1 MSNLKKEEIVKKTP
15 SFLKFFRQNPKRQ
28 DKVYEQIKNNAKCD
42 FDFYV
47 LTIFAGIIITLGIL
61 INSTAVVIGGMLI
74 APLVWPIMA
83 MSVGIAMGR
92 PALLQKSLFA
102 LLKSILIIIVVAI
115 AFGFIVPEL
124 VLENNELL
132 ERTSPTIMELLVGLA
147 AGFIGAFIIAYP
159 KLGSAIAGV
168 VVAAAIV
175 PPVSIVGISLAR
187 GDLNS
192 ATGSFLL
199 FLSNLIA
206 ILFSAVILFL
216 ISNFST
222 RSQRAEEARVSG
234 FRWTMVLLL
243 IIVIPLFFITKQ
255 TAFEIKTYKV
265 TKDVVE
271 SILENSFVSDI
282 KTQKKNE
289 ILTIWLT
296 MHYKEN
302 ISATQI
308 QALESIIS
316 KRLNETIIL
325 KIQVIPILDAGKVV
339 SDILIDVNE
348 KIKKEDDISSLFIE
362 CPVIVNGLPIQ
373 RFYPK
378 SIGCPACLKIIL
390 CEDGREYPAEFFN
403 QQTDYC
409 EKIIYQENSPCGIL
423 DKTISSTLEI
433 VEPSNNLN

>member
-1 MSNLKKEEIVKKTP
+1 MSNLNKENIIKKT
-15 SFLKFFRQNPKRQ
+15 SAFFNFFRQNPKRQ
-28 DKVYEQIKNNAKCD
+28 DKVYEQIKDNAKCD

-47 LTIFAGIIITLGIL
+47 LTIFAAIIITLGIL
-61 INSTAVVIGGMLI
+61 INSTAIVIGGMLI

-92 PALLQKSLFA
+92 TALLQKSLFA
-102 LLKSILIIIVVAI
+102 LLKSILVIIAVSIV
-115 AFGFIVPEL
+115 FGFIVPEL

-132 ERTSPTIMELLVGLA
+132 ERTSPTILELIVGLA

-206 ILFSAVILFL
+206 IIFAAVILFL

-234 FRWTMVLLL
+234 FRWTMFLLL
-243 IIVIPLFFITKQ
+243 IIIIPLFFITKQ
-255 TAFEIKTYKV
+255 TAFKIKTYNV
-265 TKDVVE
+265 AKDVIE
-271 SILENSFVSDI
+271 SIVENSFVSDI
-282 KTQKKNE
+282 KTQKINE
-289 ILTIWLT
+289 ILTIRLT
-296 MHYKEN
+296 MQYKEN
-302 ISATQI
+302 ISVSQV

-316 KRLNETIIL
+316 KRLNTDVIL
-325 KIQVIPILDAGKVV
+325 KIKVIPIIDAGEVELNKF
-339 SDILIDVNE
+339 SDDA
-348 KIKKEDDISSLFIE
+348 SPSYIE
-362 CPVIVNGLPIQ
+362 CPVIVNDLPI
-373 RFYPK
+373 RRIYPK
-378 SIGCPACLKIIL
+378 EAGCPACLKIIL
-390 CEDGREYPAEFFN
+390 CDDGREYPAEFFN
-403 QQTDYC
+403 QQTGYC
-409 EKIIYQENSPCGIL
+409 EKITYQEDTPCVIF
-423 DKTISSTLEI
+423 DDTRSSTLEI
-433 VEPSNNLN
+433 FEPEQ